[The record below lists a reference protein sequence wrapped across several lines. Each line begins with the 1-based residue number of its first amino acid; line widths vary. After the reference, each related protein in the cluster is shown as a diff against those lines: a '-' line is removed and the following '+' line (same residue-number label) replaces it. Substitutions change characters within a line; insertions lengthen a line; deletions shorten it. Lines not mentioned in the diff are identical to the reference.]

1 MNYQIVNSNK
11 EIEKFIKDNLALQFS
26 KVEEISFAKFL
37 ISTAYN
43 LAKSSSQFIGYSLID
58 IYLSLL
64 YDERFKE
71 EVYSF
76 DEDSVIVEN
85 AIQKLKP
92 FITYIY
98 VYKND
103 ETDNKNLSILDKLGV
118 KYITLNMFTKNSK
131 EHFLNV
137 FKKYKK

>member
-11 EIEKFIKDNLALQFS
+11 EVEKFIKDNLVLQFS
-26 KVEEISFAKFL
+26 KVEEILFQKFL

-58 IYLSLL
+58 IYLSTLDL
-64 YDERFKE
+64 YKKE
-71 EVYSF
+71 EYYF
-76 DEDSVIVEN
+76 DENNIIVEK

-118 KYITLNMFTKNSK
+118 KYITLNMLTKNSK

>member
-11 EIEKFIKDNLALQFS
+11 EVEKFIKDNLALQFS

-64 YDERFKE
+64 YERFKE

-118 KYITLNMFTKNSK
+118 KYITLNMFTKNIK

>member
-11 EIEKFIKDNLALQFS
+11 EVEKFIKDNLVLQFS

-64 YDERFKE
+64 YKRFKE

-137 FKKYKK
+137 FKRYKK

>member
-11 EIEKFIKDNLALQFS
+11 EVEKFIKDNLVLQFS

-64 YDERFKE
+64 YKRFKE

>member
-11 EIEKFIKDNLALQFS
+11 EVEKFIKDNLALQFS
-26 KVEEISFAKFL
+26 KVEEILFQNFL

-58 IYLSLL
+58 IYLSTLDL
-64 YDERFKE
+64 YKKE
-71 EVYSF
+71 EYYF
-76 DEDSVIVEN
+76 DENNIIVEK
-85 AIQKLKP
+85 AIQKLKS

>member
-11 EIEKFIKDNLALQFS
+11 EVEKFIKDNLVLQFS
-26 KVEEISFAKFL
+26 KVEEILFQNFL

-58 IYLSLL
+58 IYLSTLDL
-64 YDERFKE
+64 YKKE
-71 EVYSF
+71 EYYF
-76 DEDSVIVEN
+76 DENNIIVEK

-103 ETDNKNLSILDKLGV
+103 ETDNKNLEILDKLGV
-118 KYITLNMFTKNSK
+118 KYITLNILTESSK
-131 EHFLNV
+131 IHFLEY

>member
-1 MNYQIVNSNK
+1 MNYQIVNNNK
-11 EIEKFIKDNLALQFS
+11 QVEKFIKDNLVLQFS
-26 KVEEISFAKFL
+26 KVEEILFQNFL

-58 IYLSLL
+58 IYLSTLDL
-64 YDERFKE
+64 YKKE
-71 EVYSF
+71 EYYF
-76 DEDSVIVEN
+76 DENNIIVEK

>member
-11 EIEKFIKDNLALQFS
+11 EVEKFIKDNLALQFS
-26 KVEEISFAKFL
+26 KEEEILFQNFL

-58 IYLSLL
+58 IYLSTLDL
-64 YDERFKE
+64 YKKE
-71 EVYSF
+71 EYYF
-76 DEDSVIVEN
+76 DENNIIVEK

>member
-11 EIEKFIKDNLALQFS
+11 EVEKFIKDNLALQFS
-26 KVEEISFAKFL
+26 KVEEILFQNFL

-43 LAKSSSQFIGYSLID
+43 LAKNSSQFIGYSLID
-58 IYLSLL
+58 IYLSTLDL
-64 YDERFKE
+64 YKKE
-71 EVYSF
+71 EYYF
-76 DEDSVIVEN
+76 DENNIIVEK

>member
-11 EIEKFIKDNLALQFS
+11 EVEKFIKDNLALQFS
-26 KVEEISFAKFL
+26 KVEEILFQNFL

-58 IYLSLL
+58 IYLSTLDL
-64 YDERFKE
+64 YKKE
-71 EVYSF
+71 EYYF
-76 DEDSVIVEN
+76 DENNIIVEK

-103 ETDNKNLSILDKLGV
+103 ETDNKNLEILDKLGV
-118 KYITLNMFTKNSK
+118 KYITLNILTESSK
-131 EHFLNV
+131 IHFLEY

>member
-11 EIEKFIKDNLALQFS
+11 EVEKFIKDNLVLQFS
-26 KVEEISFAKFL
+26 KVEEILFQNFL

-58 IYLSLL
+58 IYLSTLDL
-64 YDERFKE
+64 YKKE
-71 EVYSF
+71 EYYF
-76 DEDSVIVEN
+76 DENNIIVEK

-118 KYITLNMFTKNSK
+118 KYITLNMLTKNSK

>member
-11 EIEKFIKDNLALQFS
+11 EVEKFIKDNLALQFS
-26 KVEEISFAKFL
+26 KVEEILFQNFL

-64 YDERFKE
+64 YVRFKE
-71 EVYSF
+71 EGYSF
-76 DEDSVIVEN
+76 DEDSVIVEK

-103 ETDNKNLSILDKLGV
+103 ETDNKNLSILNKLGV
-118 KYITLNMFTKNSK
+118 KYITLNMLTKNSK
-131 EHFLNV
+131 EHFLNI
-137 FKKYKK
+137 FKRYKK

>member
-11 EIEKFIKDNLALQFS
+11 EVEKFIKDNLALQFS

-64 YDERFKE
+64 YKRFKE

-76 DEDSVIVEN
+76 DEDSVIVEI

>member
-1 MNYQIVNSNK
+1 MNYQIVNNNK
-11 EIEKFIKDNLALQFS
+11 QVEKFIKDNLVLQFS
-26 KVEEISFAKFL
+26 KVEEILFQNFL

-43 LAKSSSQFIGYSLID
+43 LAKNSSQFIGYSLID
-58 IYLSLL
+58 IYLSTLDL
-64 YDERFKE
+64 YKKGE
-71 EVYSF
+71 YYF
-76 DEDSVIVEN
+76 DENNVIVEK

-103 ETDNKNLSILDKLGV
+103 ETDNKNLEILDKLGV
-118 KYITLNMFTKNSK
+118 KYITLNILTESSK
-131 EHFLNV
+131 IHFLEY

>member
-11 EIEKFIKDNLALQFS
+11 EVEKFIKDNLALQFS
-26 KVEEISFAKFL
+26 KVEEISFTKFL

-64 YDERFKE
+64 YKRFKE

>member
-11 EIEKFIKDNLALQFS
+11 EVEKFIKDNLVLQFS
-26 KVEEISFAKFL
+26 KVEEILFAKFL

-64 YDERFKE
+64 YKRFKE

-118 KYITLNMFTKNSK
+118 KYITLNMLTKNSK

>member
-11 EIEKFIKDNLALQFS
+11 EVEKFIKDNLVLQFS
-26 KVEEISFAKFL
+26 KVEEISLTIFL

-58 IYLSLL
+58 IYLS
-64 YDERFKE
+64 
-71 EVYSF
+71 SNNTI
-76 DEDSVIVEN
+76 IVEK

-103 ETDNKNLSILDKLGV
+103 ETDNKNLSILDELGV
-118 KYITLNMFTKNSK
+118 KYITLNMLTESSK
-131 EHFLNV
+131 SNFLDI
-137 FKKYKK
+137 FKRYKK

>member
-11 EIEKFIKDNLALQFS
+11 EVEKFIKDNLVLQFS
-26 KVEEISFAKFL
+26 KVEEISFTKFL

-64 YDERFKE
+64 YKRFKE

-137 FKKYKK
+137 FKRYKK

>member
-11 EIEKFIKDNLALQFS
+11 EVEKFIKDNLVLHFS
-26 KVEEISFAKFL
+26 KVEEILFQNFL

-58 IYLSLL
+58 IYLSTLDL
-64 YDERFKE
+64 YKKE
-71 EVYSF
+71 EYYF
-76 DEDSVIVEN
+76 DENNIIVEK

-118 KYITLNMFTKNSK
+118 KYITLNMLTKNSK

>member
-11 EIEKFIKDNLALQFS
+11 EVEKFIKDNLALQFS

-64 YDERFKE
+64 YERFKE

>member
-11 EIEKFIKDNLALQFS
+11 EVEKFIKDNLVLQFS
-26 KVEEISFAKFL
+26 KVEEILFQKFL

-58 IYLSLL
+58 IYLSTLDL
-64 YDERFKE
+64 YKKE
-71 EVYSF
+71 EYYF
-76 DEDSVIVEN
+76 DENNIIVEK

-118 KYITLNMFTKNSK
+118 KYITLNMLTKNSK
-131 EHFLNV
+131 EHFLNT

>member
-11 EIEKFIKDNLALQFS
+11 EVEKFIKDNLALQFL

-64 YDERFKE
+64 YERFKE

>member
-11 EIEKFIKDNLALQFS
+11 EVEKFIKDNLALQFS
-26 KVEEISFAKFL
+26 KVEEILFQNFL

-58 IYLSLL
+58 IYLSTLDL
-64 YDERFKE
+64 YKKE
-71 EVYSF
+71 EYYF
-76 DEDSVIVEN
+76 DENNIIVEK

>member
-11 EIEKFIKDNLALQFS
+11 EVEKFIKDNLVLQFS
-26 KVEEISFAKFL
+26 KVEEILFQNFL

-64 YDERFKE
+64 YKRFKE

-118 KYITLNMFTKNSK
+118 KYITLNMSTKNSK

-137 FKKYKK
+137 FKRYKK

>member
-11 EIEKFIKDNLALQFS
+11 EVEKFIKDNLALQFS
-26 KVEEISFAKFL
+26 KVEEILFQNFL

-58 IYLSLL
+58 IYLSTLDL
-64 YDERFKE
+64 YKKE
-71 EVYSF
+71 EYYF
-76 DEDSVIVEN
+76 DENNIIVEK

-118 KYITLNMFTKNSK
+118 KYITLNMLTKNSK

>member
-11 EIEKFIKDNLALQFS
+11 EVEKFIKDNLVLQFS
-26 KVEEISFAKFL
+26 KVEEILFQNFL

-58 IYLSLL
+58 IYLSTLDL
-64 YDERFKE
+64 YKKE
-71 EVYSF
+71 EYYF
-76 DEDSVIVEN
+76 DENNIIVEK

-118 KYITLNMFTKNSK
+118 KYITLNMLTKNSK
-131 EHFLNV
+131 EYFLNV

>member
-11 EIEKFIKDNLALQFS
+11 EVEKFIKDNLALQFS
-26 KVEEISFAKFL
+26 KVEEILFQNFL

-58 IYLSLL
+58 IYLSTLDL
-64 YDERFKE
+64 YKKE
-71 EVYSF
+71 EYYF
-76 DEDSVIVEN
+76 DENNIIVEK

-137 FKKYKK
+137 FKRYKK

>member
-1 MNYQIVNSNK
+1 MNYQIVNNNK
-11 EIEKFIKDNLALQFS
+11 EVEKFIKDNLALQFS

-64 YDERFKE
+64 YERFKE

>member
-11 EIEKFIKDNLALQFS
+11 DVEKFIKDNLVLQFS
-26 KVEEISFAKFL
+26 KVEEILFQNFL

-58 IYLSLL
+58 IYLSTLDL
-64 YDERFKE
+64 YKKE
-71 EVYSF
+71 EYYF
-76 DEDSVIVEN
+76 DENNIIVEK

-118 KYITLNMFTKNSK
+118 KYITLNMLTKNSK

>member
-1 MNYQIVNSNK
+1 MYK
-11 EIEKFIKDNLALQFS
+11 
-26 KVEEISFAKFL
+26 
-37 ISTAYN
+37 
-43 LAKSSSQFIGYSLID
+43 
-58 IYLSLL
+58 
-64 YDERFKE
+64 RFKE

-137 FKKYKK
+137 FKRYKK